1 MKVLLERLVLPMN
14 VKNKRC
20 FPETMY
26 LSFQITFA
34 HMAFLFAAFSAFSA
48 IFMISFR
55 ATDEIKHSTLTTFNV
70 KKKKRLGSF
79 IHVK

>member
-48 IFMISFR
+48 IFMVSFR
-55 ATDEIKHSTLTTFNV
+55 ATDEIKHSTSTTFNV
-70 KKKKRLGSF
+70 KKKRRLGSF

>member
-1 MKVLLERLVLPMN
+1 MLPMN
-14 VKNKRC
+14 VKNRRC

-48 IFMISFR
+48 FSAIFMVSFR
-55 ATDEIKHSTLTTFNV
+55 ATDEIKYSTSTKFNV
-70 KKKKRLGSF
+70 KKKED
-79 IHVK
+79 

>member
-1 MKVLLERLVLPMN
+1 MN
-14 VKNKRC
+14 VKNRRC

-48 IFMISFR
+48 IFMVSFWD
-55 ATDEIKHSTLTTFNV
+55 TDEIKHLTSTKFNV
-70 KKKKRLGSF
+70 KKKEG
-79 IHVK
+79 

>member
-34 HMAFLFAAFSAFSA
+34 HMAFLFAAFSAFST

-55 ATDEIKHSTLTTFNV
+55 ATDEIKHSTSTTFNV
-70 KKKKRLGSF
+70 KKKRLGSF